1 MMVIRNREK
10 IRSAKSTVRFSRC
23 EVILRSCDCAESD
36 FLLALPFLP
45 RWFVGSFWQSPS
57 WLQTCSR
64 CCYCCCSRRTSANP
78 TDHEM
83 TQRGRIVPMP
93 SPPPSAES
101 AVPRAPQIRSQRGG
115 GGNFAGIN
123 HEQQAALLEPEVR
136 RGQSF
141 RSFDAPPMIMF
152 VSRRSRT
159 VG

>member
-1 MMVIRNREK
+1 MELFLSFSTPFMMVIRNRDK

-93 SPPPSAES
+93 SIEARLPGLPLLPQQSPQYRARRKYAHSA
-101 AVPRAPQIRSQRGG
+101 AA
-115 GGNFAGIN
+115 AGISQESTMSN
-123 HEQQAALLEPEVR
+123 RLHCWSLK
-136 RGQSF
+136 
-141 RSFDAPPMIMF
+141 
-152 VSRRSRT
+152 
-159 VG
+159 